1 MRTALTRNAPSVRKS
16 CSVTSCH
23 SPGTPGKKRMVP
35 PQLWQSMSWI
45 ACAPD
50 SGVSITGPAS

>member
-1 MRTALTRNAPSVRKS
+1 MRKS
-16 CSVTSCH
+16 CSATSCH
-23 SPGTPGKKRMVP
+23 SSGTPGKKRMIP
-35 PQLWQSMSWI
+35 PQLWQSMSWM